1 MSSFKRILSYL
12 QKYLLNA
19 GLNVLFNILSA
30 FFSIFSIVMVIPLL
44 QLLFGQVPEVTQRP
58 EFRLQA
64 TAVLD
69 WIKFYLGEQ
78 KYLHGA
84 AYALAL
90 VCVSVMVI
98 IFLKNLFRYLA
109 LRAQAPIRNGI
120 LRDIRNQLYDKI
132 TSLTPSYYQKAK
144 KGDLISR
151 VTNDVKAVE
160 NSVISMLE
168 VSVREPVNILL
179 SLVWML
185 MISPKLTLFVFV
197 MLGITGGIIGKVGKS
212 LKRKSADTQ
221 TLTGQMIALIEESIS
236 GLKIIQAF
244 NAKRYKQAQ
253 FEELNKTLYTQANN
267 INIRY
272 ELSSPLTEFLSVVV
286 FASVLWFGGNLV
298 FKNELDA
305 ATFIGF
311 IAMFSLLIQP
321 AKSFSNAFY
330 NIRIG
335 LAAADRVFEV
345 LDAQPDII
353 DSENAK
359 TKTDFLQN
367 ISYKNV
373 EFTYPSSSEKQA
385 LKELSLSIE
394 KGQMIAVVGAS
405 GAGKSTIVDLLLRFY
420 DVSKGEI
427 VIDGENIRNLKLD
440 SLRSLMAV
448 VSQEPVL
455 FNDTIY
461 NNIVFGQKNVSQA
474 DVIEAA
480 KIANAYNFIQQ
491 QEKQFETTIGDRGM
505 KLSGGERQR
514 LTIARAILRNPPILI
529 LDEATSSLDSE
540 SEKAVQT
547 ALANAM
553 KNRTVIAIAHRLS
566 TIKHADKIVV
576 LHEGEIAETGTHE
589 SLLAQNGLYAK
600 MIALQQFL

>member
-19 GLNVLFNILSA
+19 GLNVLFNVLSA

-132 TSLTPSYYQKAK
+132 TSLTPSYYQKAQ

-244 NAKRYKQAQ
+244 NAKRYKQEQ

-359 TKTDFLQN
+359 TKTDFSQN
-367 ISYKNV
+367 ITYKNV
-373 EFTYPSSSEKQA
+373 SFIYPSSSEKQA
-385 LKELSLSIE
+385 LTDLSLSIE

-420 DVSKGEI
+420 DVSQGEI
-427 VIDGENIRNLKLD
+427 LIDGDNIRNLKIE
-440 SLRSLMAV
+440 SLRSLMTV

-461 NNIVFGQKNVSQA
+461 NNIVFGQKNVSEA

-514 LTIARAILRNPPILI
+514 LTIARAILRNPPVLI

-553 KNRTVIAIAHRLS
+553 QNRTVIAIAHRLS
-566 TIKHADKIVV
+566 TIKHADKIIV
-576 LHEGEIAETGTHE
+576 LHEGKIAETGTHE
-589 SLLAQNGLYAK
+589 SLLAQNGIYAK

>member
-98 IFLKNLFRYLA
+98 IFLKILFRYLA

>member
-179 SLVWML
+179 SLIWML
-185 MISPKLTLFVFV
+185 MISPKLTLFVFI

-244 NAKRYKQAQ
+244 NAKRYKQGQ
-253 FEELNKTLYTQANN
+253 FEDLNKTLYTQANN

-385 LKELSLSIE
+385 LKGLSLSIE

-427 VIDGENIRNLKLD
+427 LIDGENIRNLKLD

-461 NNIVFGQKNVSQA
+461 NNIVFGQKNVSEA
-474 DVIEAA
+474 EVIEAA

>member
-1 MSSFKRILSYL
+1 MSSFRRILAYL
-12 QKYLLNA
+12 KNYTPNA
-19 GLNVLFNILSA
+19 ILNVLFNVLSA

-44 QLLFGQVPEVTQRP
+44 QLLFGQVAEVTERP
-58 EFRLQA
+58 EFKLQA
-64 TAVLD
+64 GTLLD

-78 KYLHGA
+78 KHIHGA
-84 AYALAL
+84 AYALML

-132 TSLTPSYYQKAK
+132 TTLTPNYYQKAK

-151 VTNDVKAVE
+151 ITNDVKSVE
-160 NSVISMLE
+160 NSVIAMLE

-179 SLVWML
+179 SLIWML

-197 MLGITGGIIGKVGKS
+197 MLGITGGIIGKIGKS

-236 GLKIIQAF
+236 GLKIVQAF
-244 NAKRYKQAQ
+244 NAKRYKQQQ
-253 FEELNKTLYTQANN
+253 FETLNKTIYTQQNS

-272 ELSSPLTEFLSVVV
+272 ELSSPLTEFLSIMV
-286 FASVLWFGGNLV
+286 FASVMWFGGHLV
-298 FKNELDA
+298 FKGELEA

-311 IAMFSLLIQP
+311 IAMFALLIQP

-335 LAAADRVFEV
+335 LAAADRIFEV
-345 LDAQPDII
+345 LDAQPDITDI
-353 DSENAK
+353 ENAQ
-359 TKTDFLQN
+359 TKTGFSQN
-367 ISYKNV
+367 ITYKSV
-373 EFTYPSSSEKQA
+373 DFHYPSVSEKQA
-385 LKELSLSIE
+385 LTDISFTIE
-394 KGQMIAVVGAS
+394 KGQTIAIVGAS
-405 GAGKSTIVDLLLRFY
+405 GAGKSTIIDLLLRFY
-420 DVSKGEI
+420 DVSQGGI
-427 VIDGENIRNLKLD
+427 LIDGQNIRDLKIE

-455 FNDTIY
+455 FNDSIY
-461 NNIVFGQKNVSQA
+461 NNIVFGLQNVSESE
-474 DVIEAA
+474 VVEAA

-491 QEKQFETTIGDRGM
+491 QESGFQTTIGDRGM

-540 SEKAVQT
+540 SEKAVQA
-547 ALANAM
+547 ALSNAM
-553 KNRTVIAIAHRLS
+553 QNRTVIAIAHRLS
-566 TIKHADKIVV
+566 TIKHAHQIIV
-576 LHEGEIAETGTHE
+576 LHEGKIVETGTHE
-589 SLLAQNGLYAK
+589 TLLAQNGIYAK
-600 MIALQQFL
+600 MIALQQFI

>member
-1 MSSFKRILSYL
+1 MSSFRRILAYL
-12 QKYLLNA
+12 KRYILNA
-19 GLNVLFNILSA
+19 FLNVLFNVLSA

-44 QLLFGQVPEVTQRP
+44 QLLFGQVEAVAEQP

-64 TAVLD
+64 TTLLE

-78 KYLHGA
+78 KRLYGA
-84 AYALAL
+84 AYALML
-90 VCVSVMVI
+90 VCVSVTGV

-109 LRAQAPIRNGI
+109 LRSQAPIRNGI

-132 TSLTPSYYQKAK
+132 TSLTPAYYQNAK

-151 VTNDVKAVE
+151 VTNDVKAIE
-160 NSVISMLE
+160 TSVISMLE
-168 VSVREPVNILL
+168 VSVREPINILL
-179 SLVWML
+179 SLMWML

-197 MLGITGGIIGKVGKS
+197 MLGITGGIIGKVGKN
-212 LKRKSADTQ
+212 LKRKSADSQ
-221 TLTGQMIALIEESIS
+221 TLSGQLIALIEESIS
-236 GLKIIQAF
+236 GLKIVQAF

-253 FEELNKTLYTQANN
+253 FESLNKTIYTQQNV
-267 INIRY
+267 INVRY

-286 FASVLWFGGNLV
+286 FASVMWFGGHLV
-298 FKNELDA
+298 FKGELDA

-311 IAMFSLLIQP
+311 IAMFALLIQP

-335 LAAADRVFEV
+335 LAATDRVFEV

-353 DSENAK
+353 ESENAQEK
-359 TKTDFLQN
+359 AAFSDSIL
-367 ISYKNV
+367 YKNV
-373 EFTYPSSSEKQA
+373 AFSYSSAIEKQA
-385 LKELSLSIE
+385 LSNISLTIK
-394 KGQMIAVVGAS
+394 KGEMVAIVGAS

-427 VIDGENIRNLKLD
+427 LIDGTDIRNLKIE

-461 NNIVFGQKNVSQA
+461 NNIVFGKENVSRE

-491 QEKQFETTIGDRGM
+491 QEKQFDTIIGDRGM

-540 SEKAVQT
+540 SEKAVQA

-566 TIKHADKIVV
+566 TIKHANQIVV
-576 LHEGEIAETGTHE
+576 LNEGKIVETGTHE
-589 SLLAQNGLYAK
+589 TLLTQNGIYAK

>member
-12 QKYLLNA
+12 KKYLLNA
-19 GLNVLFNILSA
+19 GLNVLFNVLSA

-64 TAVLD
+64 TTVLD

-90 VCVSVMVI
+90 VCVSVMGI

-132 TSLTPSYYQKAK
+132 TSLTPSYYQKVK

-160 NSVISMLE
+160 SSVISMLE

-179 SLVWML
+179 SLIWML
-185 MISPKLTLFVFV
+185 MISPKLTLFVFI

-253 FEELNKTLYTQANN
+253 FEALNKTLYTQANN

-345 LDAQPDII
+345 LDAQPDITE
-353 DSENAK
+353 SENAK

-373 EFTYPSSSEKQA
+373 EFSYPSSSEKQA
-385 LKELSLSIE
+385 LKGLSLSIE
-394 KGQMIAVVGAS
+394 KGQMIAIVGAS
-405 GAGKSTIVDLLLRFY
+405 GAGKSTVVDLLLRFY
-420 DVSKGEI
+420 DVSQGEI
-427 VIDGENIRNLKLD
+427 LIDGENIRNLKIE

-491 QEKQFETTIGDRGM
+491 QEKQLETTIGDRGM

-553 KNRTVIAIAHRLS
+553 QNRTVIAIAHRLS
-566 TIKHADKIVV
+566 TIKHADKIIV
-576 LHEGEIAETGTHE
+576 LHEGKIAETGTHE
-589 SLLAQNGLYAK
+589 SLLTQNGIYAK
-600 MIALQQFL
+600 MIALQQFI

>member
-179 SLVWML
+179 SLIWML
-185 MISPKLTLFVFV
+185 MISPKLTLFVFI

-420 DVSKGEI
+420 DVSQGEI
-427 VIDGENIRNLKLD
+427 LIDGENIRNLKIE
-440 SLRSLMAV
+440 SLRSLMTV

-589 SLLAQNGLYAK
+589 SLLAQNGIYAK